1 MSLHRTAA
9 FLAFITAA
17 CIFSTISAHA
27 QISNALTREVYLN
40 IGGNSI
46 PELTNNPAYPNSPN
60 IQEILT
66 TSWDVPQN
74 AFESYGTRLRAL
86 IVPPTTGNY
95 TFWISGDDNCQ
106 LFLSTDANPANR
118 AIIARV
124 NAWTS
129 WKEWTKETNQQSA
142 PIPLVGGQQYY
153 LEALQ
158 KEGGGGDSLTV
169 RWQLPGGAIEE
180 PLPATRC
187 ITLGVAAPLLTQ
199 QPTNVTVIEG
209 NQTTFAVRYTQSW
222 GAGIQWRRNGA
233 NLPGETGTNLLYG
246 PVSLSDSGAVFSA
259 VVANPFGST
268 ITTNARLSVIPDST
282 PPTVSSV
289 GNLGDNDVI
298 TVVFSEPVEAATALL
313 SGNYSINNGINVLNA
328 TFGVDTRTIVLT
340 TSPLTAN
347 VTYTLTVNNVRDR
360 AQTPNTIAPNTQ
372 RTFTINTRP
381 LDISFLRPGPEV
393 PGPSTRRGPLIIS
406 EVMYHPTNRT
416 DLRNIEFI
424 EIFNSNPWFEEMGGY
439 RISGAIDYTFPS
451 NFVLQGRSY
460 VVVAAVPTDVQAV
473 YGITGVLGPWSGALE
488 NSEGTLRL
496 RNKQDA
502 ILFEMDYT
510 GETPFPASA
519 DGAGHSLVLS
529 RPSYGEADPRAWS
542 ASDVIG
548 GTPRTNEVL
557 SANPYRSVM
566 INEILAHT
574 DLPDVDYIELF
585 NYSTVAVNIGN
596 CVLTDDPMTNKF
608 VIPAG
613 TTIPANGFLVFNETQ
628 LGFALSA
635 AGETVYF
642 KNPQNTRVI
651 DAVRFDAQENGVA
664 TGRAPDGSPNFYRL
678 QSKTP
683 GASNSRQR
691 APIVVIN
698 ELMYDPISD
707 NDLDEFIELHNPNS
721 NAVNVSRWRIRGGV
735 SFNIPNGTTI
745 PANGY
750 LVVAANGARLRAN
763 YPNLNFVNCLGD
775 WDGSLKNRGE
785 RLTLS
790 MPDSIVTTNGLGFP
804 VTNNI
809 HIVVD
814 EMTYADGGRWGK
826 FSAGGGSSLELRD
839 ARADRRLAPNWGDS
853 IETTK
858 QGWVNVEAT
867 GTMDHG
873 WENATQ
879 LHITLQGAGEALIDS
894 IELIG
899 PTLGGTNLIGNGSFE
914 GGTTG
919 WVFQGNHNATSWEAN
934 EGYLSPR
941 SLHLRADGRGDSGA
955 NRVRY
960 QLPFTVPA
968 NTANV
973 TLRAK
978 VRWLKG
984 NPNILL
990 RMRGNYHEA
999 PGYVLTVK
1007 NLGTPGLPNSIRTTN
1022 AGPAITD
1029 VAHWPPLPAANVPVL
1044 VTARAHDPD
1053 GLASMLLSYR
1063 IDPTTNYSTVSMTNN
1078 GAGVYSAVIPGQIS
1092 GTTVAFY
1099 LQSADKLAPALGAT
1113 FPNNAPVRECVVR
1126 WGDTA
1131 VGGVGLGTY
1140 RFWITQKVIDQWTAE
1155 ERMSNKPKD
1164 VTYIYGT
1171 NRIVYNAGAWFHGS
1185 PYHSPAY
1192 NSPVGNL
1199 CDYDMGF
1206 PQDDR
1211 LYGETD
1217 INLFRPGNGG
1227 GDGTAQTE
1235 VHAYWFGGQF
1245 GAPFLYHRPVFMYVN
1260 GALRG
1265 IHHDAQQPNGD
1276 FVEQWYP
1283 DDTDGELHKIQ
1294 IGFEFGDTAYG
1305 NGESGFAGVGAN
1317 FGRYL
1322 TVGGAFKQGRYRAT
1336 LPWRSAS
1343 PDEQYDYTN
1352 IYALV
1357 NNTLTTA
1364 PINSEAYTT
1373 VLTNTFDVREWYQTH
1388 VVQHLI
1394 VNNDSFSYGGGQ
1406 NAFMYKPSREKWKL
1420 FLWDVDFAFGGSA
1433 SDANFF
1439 GIGGADHGP
1448 RNDHAPFNRIYWQ
1461 TLMEAANG
1469 MMTPARSDT
1478 ILDARYNGMIANGA
1492 SVGSPSGIKSHIATR
1507 RATLLAQIAAANT
1520 STFEIQSNGG
1530 ADFSTGN
1537 NLVTLT
1543 GRAPFQV
1550 DRIEVNGVAYNVTW
1564 TTTTN
1569 WSLRVALPA
1578 GTNALSVVGYDRFGT
1593 AVAGATD
1600 TISVNVTAPGAPPQD
1615 NLVIN
1620 EIMFHPSVADA
1631 EYIEL
1636 FNLSFAVSFDI
1647 SGWRLDGLDY
1657 VFPDG
1662 FIIQPRAFI
1671 LIAKDAFAFAQ
1682 AYGTNVV
1689 PHGVFNGNLQAN
1701 GETITFVKPGLTAAT
1716 DQVIDKVRY
1725 EGARPWTTNA
1735 TDTGASIQLIDAT
1748 KDNTRPGNWWAASHP
1763 PIYSPEV
1770 STPEGV
1776 RDGWRFFS
1784 ASGSIGSG
1792 EAGMVNTFRLLF
1804 YLGEVGSAL
1813 IDDLTLVSGTTPE
1826 VGPNYIRNGNFE
1838 TPLDTEVTN
1847 SWKIGTN
1854 GYGDTHLVS
1863 DLVHSGTGAMKIVG
1877 TNAAGAVNPPF
1888 YNRTIMQVISPVSAE
1903 GSPAANS
1910 VNTLSFWYWATNSAT
1925 NLYMRIRNSTAL
1937 NTSPLSGPTNI
1948 NIFFTPSNYVPP
1960 QLISPGTNTLTPGA
1974 ANQGTATISP
1984 IPPLWLNEVLA
1995 ENMTG
2000 ILDNNSQR
2008 EPWVELYNSGTNTVV
2023 LTNLFLSDNYTNLT
2037 QWAFPPNA
2045 TIGPGQFRIIFC
2057 DGQPGQSTSNE
2068 WHTSFRLPIG
2078 AGQIAMSRIWN
2089 GTTQTLDYL
2098 NYAAAPD
2105 HSYGEFTDGQLF
2117 TRQEFFFVTPGATNN
2132 GTLPPVNV
2140 VINEWMADNVTAI
2153 FDPADGNYED
2163 WFELYN
2169 NSSNTVSLAGYF
2181 LTDVLTNKTKFEIP
2195 PGITIPPYGYLL
2207 VWADDE
2213 AEQNAFFTGDLHVN
2227 FSLAKSGDSIGLFT
2241 PDGIQID
2248 AFSFLGQITD
2258 VTTGRFPDGANE
2270 LHFLFDYTPR
2280 AANYLPQPNVAPE
2293 LAPIANRTVFE
2304 GEVLAFTATAT
2315 DSNLPA
2321 QTLTWTLL
2329 PGAPAGA
2336 IISSNTGAFGWVPSE
2351 AQGGNA
2357 FNLSVRVSDSGNPP
2371 LSATQSFSVTVLKT
2385 NSAPSLAI
2393 GGGRTVNEGDTIT
2406 FNAIGTDGDV
2416 PTQTLTYVL
2425 DATSL
2430 ALGASIN
2437 ANNGTFSWTPN
2448 ETHGPGAYTM
2458 TISVLDSGTPA
2469 LSNAALV
2476 TITVNESNTPP
2487 VLTAIPNRTAALGE
2501 VVSFTATAIDSDLPA
2516 QLVTFDFAVPPP
2528 AGATVNSTNGLFTWT
2543 ANTVGTNTFTL
2554 RATDNGPGAYVD
2566 TKVFEV
2572 VVTSS
2577 ELTTSIG
2584 ISNQVVLLRW
2594 NAISNRTYHVEFKN
2608 DLSETNWT
2616 PLVTNIVA
2624 TGETG
2629 QASDAISTNTQRL
2642 YRIVLEP

>member
-1 MSLHRTAA
+1 MFSQRTTA
-9 FLAFITAA
+9 FVLSIAAA
-17 CIFSTISAHA
+17 CTFSLVSAHA
-27 QISNALTREVYLN
+27 QITNAITREVYLN
-40 IGGNSI
+40 IGGGSI
-46 PELTNNPAYPNSPN
+46 PDLTNNPAYPNSPS
-60 IQEILT
+60 IQEVLT
-66 TSWDVPQN
+66 TSMDVPVD
-74 AFESYGTRLRAL
+74 AFENYGTRLRAL
-86 IVPPTTGNY
+86 VRPPTTGSY

-106 LFLSTDANPANR
+106 LFLSTDTNPANR
-118 AIIARV
+118 VIIARV

-158 KEGGGGDSLTV
+158 KEGGGGDSLSV

-187 ITLGVAAPLLTQ
+187 ISVGVTAPVLTQ
-199 QPTNVTVIEG
+199 QPANVTVVEG
-209 NQTTFAVRYTQSW
+209 NQTTFAVRFSQSW
-222 GAGIQWRRNGA
+222 GATIQWRRYGT
-233 NLPGETGTNLLYG
+233 NLPGENATNLLYG

-259 VVANPFGST
+259 VVANPYGSVV
-268 ITTNARLSVIPDST
+268 TTNAKLSVIPDAT
-282 PPTVSSV
+282 LPTVSSV

-298 TVVFSEPVEAATALL
+298 TVVFSEPVEAATALA
-313 SGNYSINNGINVLNA
+313 SGNYTINSGIGVLNA
-328 TFGVDTRTIVLT
+328 TYGVDTRTIVLT
-340 TSPLTAN
+340 TTPLTAN

-360 AQTPNTIAPNTQ
+360 ANVPNTIAANTQ
-372 RTFTINTRP
+372 RTFSINTRP
-381 LDISFLRPGPEV
+381 LDISFLKSTAEI

-439 RISGAIDYTFPS
+439 RISGAIDYTFPT
-451 NFVLQGRSY
+451 NFVLPGRSY
-460 VVVAAVPTDVQAV
+460 VLVAAVPADVQAV
-473 YGITGVLGPWSGALE
+473 YGLTGVLGPWAGALE
-488 NSEGTLRL
+488 NSEGKLRL

-502 ILFEMDYT
+502 VLFEMDYT
-510 GETPFPASA
+510 GDAPFPASA
-519 DGAGHSLVLS
+519 DGAGHSLVLA

-548 GTPRTNEVL
+548 GTPRTNEVAG
-557 SANPYRSVM
+557 ANPYRAVM

-574 DLPDVDYIELF
+574 DLPDVDYVELF
-585 NYSTVAVNIGN
+585 NYSTAPVNVGL
-596 CVLTDDPMTNKF
+596 CVLTDDALTNKF
-608 VIPAG
+608 VIPGG

-642 KNPQNTRVI
+642 KNTQGTRVL
-651 DAVRFDAQENGVA
+651 DVVRYGGQENGVA
-664 TGRAPDGSPNFYRL
+664 TGRAPDGSPNLHRL

-683 GASNSRQR
+683 GASNPRQR
-691 APIVVIN
+691 APLVVFN
-698 ELMYDPISD
+698 ELMYDPVSD
-707 NDLDEFIELHNPNS
+707 NDFDEFIELHNPGT
-721 NAVNVSRWRIRGGV
+721 NAINVSKWRIRGGV
-735 SFNIPNGTTI
+735 SFNLPTGASI

-750 LVVAANGARLRAN
+750 LVIGGNSARLRAN

-775 WDGSLKNRGE
+775 WSGSLKNRGE

-790 MPDSIVTTNGLGFP
+790 MPDTIVATNG
-804 VTNNI
+804 VTNTI

-826 FSAGGGSSLELRD
+826 FSAGGGSSMELRD
-839 ARADRRLAPNWGDS
+839 PRADRRLAPNWGDS
-853 IETTK
+853 LESAK

-873 WENATQ
+873 LESATQ

-894 IELIG
+894 IELIA
-899 PTLGGTNLIGNGSFE
+899 PTLGGTNLIGNGGFE
-914 GGTTG
+914 SGAGG
-919 WVFQGNHNATSWEAN
+919 WVFQGNHNATSWETT

-941 SLHLRADGRGDSGA
+941 SLHLRADGRGDHGA

-960 QLPFTVPA
+960 QLPFTVA
-968 NTANV
+968 NGTANV

-999 PGYVLTVK
+999 PGFTLTAK
-1007 NLGTPGLPNSIRTTN
+1007 NLGTPGLVNSIRTTN

-1029 VAHWPPLPAANVPVL
+1029 VAHWPPLPAASAPVL

-1063 IDPTTNYSTVSMTNN
+1063 IDPVTNFTTLSMTNN
-1078 GAGVYSAVIPGQIS
+1078 GAGFYSAVIPGQVS

-1099 LQSADKLAPALGAT
+1099 LQSADKLSPSLGAT

-1140 RFWITQKVIDQWTAE
+1140 RFWITQKVIDQWSAE

-1164 VTYIYGT
+1164 VTYILGT

-1192 NSPVGNL
+1192 NSPVGNA

-1211 LYGETD
+1211 MFGETD

-1305 NGESGFAGVGAN
+1305 NGESGFSGVGAN

-1343 PDEQYDYTN
+1343 ADEQSDYTN

-1357 NNTLTTA
+1357 NNTLTPA
-1364 PINSEAYTT
+1364 AINTEAYTT

-1394 VNNDSFSYGGGQ
+1394 VNGDSFSYGGGQ
-1406 NAFMYKPSREKWKL
+1406 NAFMYKPARETWKL

-1448 RNDHAPFNRIYWQ
+1448 RNDHAPFTRIYWQ
-1461 TLMEAANG
+1461 CLIEAANG
-1469 MMTPARSDT
+1469 MMTPGRSDT
-1478 ILDARYNGMIANGA
+1478 ILDARYNGMIANGMG
-1492 SVGSPSGIKSHIATR
+1492 VGSPAGIKNHIATR

-1520 STFEIQSNGG
+1520 SPFDIQSNGG
-1530 ADFSTGN
+1530 ADFSSGN

-1550 DRIEVNGVAYNVTW
+1550 DQIKVNGVAYHVTW
-1564 TTTTN
+1564 TALNN
-1569 WSLRVALPA
+1569 WSLRVALPTGA
-1578 GTNALSVVGYDRFGT
+1578 NALSVIGYDRFGN
-1593 AVAGATD
+1593 AVSGATD
-1600 TISVNVTAPGAPPQD
+1600 SINVSVTAPGAPPEN

-1620 EIMFHPSVADA
+1620 EILFHPSVPDA
-1631 EYIEL
+1631 EYVEL
-1636 FNLSFAVSFDI
+1636 FNLSFTVSFDV

-1671 LIAKDAFAFAQ
+1671 LIAKDVLAFAQ

-1689 PHGVFNGNLQAN
+1689 PHGIFNGNLQAN
-1701 GETITFVKPGLTAAT
+1701 GETITFVKPGFTAAT
-1716 DQVIDKVRY
+1716 DQIIDQVRY

-1735 TDTGASIQLIDAT
+1735 SGTGAAIQLIDAA
-1748 KDNTRPGNWWAASHP
+1748 KDNTRPGNWWAESRPAV
-1763 PIYSPEV
+1763 YSPEV
-1770 STPEGV
+1770 ITPQGV

-1784 ASGSIGSG
+1784 VSGSAGTG
-1792 EAGMVNTFRLLF
+1792 EPGGGVMRLLLF
-1804 YLGEVGSAL
+1804 LGEPGSAL
-1813 IDDLTLVSGTTPE
+1813 IDDFSIVSGTTPG
-1826 VGPNYIRNGNFE
+1826 VGYNYVRNGDFE
-1838 TPLDTEVTN
+1838 SPLDSGVTN
-1847 SWKIGTN
+1847 SWIFGTN
-1854 GYGDTHLVS
+1854 YTNTHIVG
-1863 DLVHSGTGAMKIVG
+1863 DLVHSGSGALKI
-1877 TNAAGAVNPPF
+1877 AGDSIGQANPTTYNRAIQQFLVPSPAVNSMA
-1888 YNRTIMQVISPVSAE
+1888 TM
-1903 GSPAANS
+1903 
-1910 VNTLSFWYWATNSAT
+1910 SFWYWATNSAT
-1925 NLYMRIRNSTAL
+1925 NLYVRIRNSALLTTAT
-1937 NTSPLSGPTNI
+1937 NSGPTNI
-1948 NIFFTPSNYVPP
+1948 NIFYTPSNYVPP
-1960 QLISPGTNTLTPGA
+1960 QLLAPGTNTLTPGA
-1974 ANQGTATISP
+1974 ANQGTANISP
-1984 IPPLWLNEVLA
+1984 IPALWLNEVLA
-1995 ENMTG
+1995 ENVGG
-2000 ILDNNSQR
+2000 ILDGNGER
-2008 EPWVELYNSGTNTVV
+2008 EPWVELYNSGTNTVT
-2023 LTNLFLSDNYTNLT
+2023 LTNLFLADNYTNLV

-2045 TIGPGQFRIIFC
+2045 TLAPGEFKIIFC
-2057 DGQPGQSTSNE
+2057 DGQPAQTTGNE
-2068 WHTSFRLPIG
+2068 WHTSFRLA
-2078 AGQIAMSRIWN
+2078 AGTGKIALSRLWN
-2089 GTTQTLDYL
+2089 GTTQALDYL
-2098 NYAAAPD
+2098 NYVAGPD
-2105 HSYGEFTDGQLF
+2105 HSFGAFPDGQLF
-2117 TRQEFFFVTPGATNN
+2117 TRQEFFYVTPGATNN
-2132 GTLPPVNV
+2132 RTLPPVSV
-2140 VINEWMADNVTAI
+2140 VINEWMADNAGAVA
-2153 FDPADGNYED
+2153 DPADGNFED

-2169 NSSNTVSLAGYF
+2169 NNSNTVSLGGYF
-2181 LTDVLTNKTKFEIP
+2181 LTDELTNKFKFEIP
-2195 PGITIPPYGYLL
+2195 PGVTIPPYGYLL
-2207 VWADDE
+2207 VWADNE
-2213 AEQNAFFTGDLHVN
+2213 TQQNAVNTGDLHAN

-2241 PDGIQID
+2241 PDGLAID
-2248 AFSFLGQITD
+2248 TITFFGQITD
-2258 VTTGRFPDGANE
+2258 ATTGHFPDGTGP

-2280 AANYLPQPNVAPE
+2280 AANYLPQPNVAPV
-2293 LAPIANRTVFE
+2293 LAPIPNRTVFE

-2315 DSNLPA
+2315 DSNVPA

-2329 PGAPAGA
+2329 AGEPTGA
-2336 IISSNTGAFGWVPSE
+2336 IIASNTGAFGWVPGE
-2351 AQGGNA
+2351 AQGGGV
-2357 FNLSVRVSDSGNPP
+2357 FNLSVRVSDSGSPS

-2385 NSAPSLAI
+2385 NSAPALAI
-2393 GGGRTVNEGDTIT
+2393 GGGRTVNEGSTIT
-2406 FNAIGTDGDV
+2406 FNAVGTDGDV
-2416 PTQTLTYVL
+2416 PAQTLAYAL
-2425 DATSL
+2425 DSAAL
-2430 ALGASIN
+2430 ALGATIHST
-2437 ANNGTFSWTPN
+2437 NGTFAWTPD

-2458 TISVLDSGTPA
+2458 TISVTDSGTPA
-2469 LSNAALV
+2469 LSNSALV

-2487 VLTAIPNRTAALGE
+2487 ALAAIANRTAALGE
-2501 VVSFTATAIDSDLPA
+2501 VVSFTATATDSDLPP
-2516 QLVTFDFAVPPP
+2516 QLITFDFAVTPP
-2528 AGATVNSTNGLFTWT
+2528 AGATINATNGLFAWT
-2543 ANTVGTNTFTL
+2543 ANNVGTNTFTL

-2566 TKVFEV
+2566 SKTFEV
-2572 VVTSS
+2572 VVSAQ
-2577 ELTTSIG
+2577 ELVTSIG
-2584 ISNQVVLLRW
+2584 LSNQVVTLSW

-2624 TGETG
+2624 NGET
-2629 QASDAISTNTQRL
+2629 AATTDAVSTNAQRL
-2642 YRIVLEP
+2642 YRIVLLP